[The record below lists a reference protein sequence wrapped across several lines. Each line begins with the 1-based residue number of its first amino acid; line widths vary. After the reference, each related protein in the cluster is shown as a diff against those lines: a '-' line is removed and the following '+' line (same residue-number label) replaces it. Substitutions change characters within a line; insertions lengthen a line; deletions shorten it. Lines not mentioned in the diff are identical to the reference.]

1 MKDDNLKVIRVL
13 VVDDSAY
20 NRRTLTAML
29 ESHPLIKVVGT
40 AVNGEDGIK
49 KLLSLKPDVVT
60 LDLEM
65 PEMNGFT
72 FLRIVMN
79 QAPLPVIVVS
89 SRREEANVFKAI
101 ELGAVDF
108 LAKPTDRISTE
119 LYNIKE
125 DLINKVLAAKMVNLS
140 TLKRRFDPIA
150 VKIEK
155 GELPPSPAVKEMRDV
170 SPADSRKV
178 IGAVGI
184 GASTG
189 GPSALIKVLSKI
201 SYDFSHPILI
211 TQHMPPGFTR
221 AFAERLNRYS
231 YLKVKEAEN
240 NEQLVGGMVYVA
252 PGGYNMSVQYDS
264 NGFKIRLKKRTADDK
279 YVPSVDVLFSSIAET
294 FGEHSAGVILTGMGN
309 DGRVGLQMIRE
320 SGGLTIAESEET
332 SVVFGM
338 PREAIKSGYVKKVL
352 AIDKV
357 PEEINAWGREL
368 DNKKRNSGG

>member
-1 MKDDNLKVIRVL
+1 MKENNSRVIRVL
-13 VVDDSAY
+13 VIDDSAY
-20 NRRTLTAML
+20 NRRTLTSML
-29 ESHPLIKVVGT
+29 ESHPLIKVIGT
-40 AVNGEDGIK
+40 AVNGEEGIK
-49 KLLSLKPDVVT
+49 KLLNLKPDVVT

-79 QAPLPVIVVS
+79 QAPLPVLVVS
-89 SRREEANVFKAI
+89 SRKEEANVFKAM

-108 LAKPTDRISTE
+108 LAKPTDKISTD
-119 LYNIKE
+119 LYNIKD
-125 DLINKVLAAKMVNLS
+125 DLINKVIAAKMVNLEM
-140 TLKRRFDPIA
+140 LKRRFDPIA

-155 GELPPSPAVKEMRDV
+155 GELPPLPAVKEIRETTL
-170 SPADSRKV
+170 ANLKEV
-178 IGAVGI
+178 IGVVGI

-240 NEQLVGGMVYVA
+240 NEELTRGVVYIA
-252 PGGYNMSVQYDS
+252 PGGYNMSVEKDNS
-264 NGFKIRLKKRTADDK
+264 KFKIKLRKRTMDDR
-279 YVPSVDVLFSSIAET
+279 YVPSVDVLFSSIAGT
-294 FGEHSAGVILTGMGN
+294 FGEDTLGIILTGMGN
-309 DGRVGLQMIRE
+309 DGKNGLQMIRE
-320 SGGLTIAESEET
+320 SGGLTIAESEDT

-352 AIDKV
+352 PIDKV
-357 PEEINAWGREL
+357 PEEINNWGKEL
-368 DNKKRNSGG
+368 ENKKRN

>member
-1 MKDDNLKVIRVL
+1 MKENNYKIIRVL
-13 VVDDSAY
+13 VIDDSAY
-20 NRRTLTAML
+20 NRRTLTSML

-40 AVNGEDGIK
+40 AVNGEEGIK

-79 QAPLPVIVVS
+79 QSPIPVIVVS
-89 SRREEANVFKAI
+89 SRKEETNVFKAI

-119 LYNIKE
+119 LYNIKD
-125 DLINKVLAAKMVNLS
+125 DLINKVLAARMVNLS
-140 TLKRRFDPIA
+140 MLKRRFDPIA

-155 GELPPSPAVKEMRDV
+155 GELPPLPAVKEIREV
-170 SPADSRKV
+170 SSSNSKDI

-189 GPSALIKVLSKI
+189 GPTALIKVLSKI
-201 SYDFSHPILI
+201 SYDFSQPILV
-211 TQHMPPGFTR
+211 TQHMPPGFTN

-240 NEQLVGGMVYVA
+240 NEPLMRGVVYVA
-252 PGGYNMSVQYDS
+252 RGGYNMYVEHDDAQY
-264 NGFKIRLKKRTADDK
+264 KIKLKKRTIDDK
-279 YVPSVDVLFSSIAET
+279 YVPSVDVLFSSIAEI
-294 FGEHSAGVILTGMGN
+294 FGENSLGIILTGMGN
-309 DGRVGLQMIRE
+309 DGRTGLQMIRE

-338 PREAIKSGYVKKVL
+338 PREAIKSGYVKKIL
-352 AIDKV
+352 SIEKI
-357 PEEINAWGREL
+357 PEEINIWGKEIE
-368 DNKKRNSGG
+368 DKKRN

>member
-1 MKDDNLKVIRVL
+1 MKESNLQVIRVL
-13 VVDDSAY
+13 VIDDSAY
-20 NRRTLTAML
+20 NRRTITSML

-40 AVNGEDGIK
+40 ATNGEEGIK
-49 KLLSLKPDVVT
+49 KLLDLKPDVVT

-65 PEMNGFT
+65 PKMNGFT

-79 QAPLPVIVVS
+79 QSPLPVIVVS
-89 SRREEANVFKAI
+89 SRKEESNVFKAI

-108 LAKPTDRISTE
+108 LAKPTDKISTE

-125 DLINKVLAAKMVNLS
+125 DLINKVIAAKMVNLS
-140 TLKRRFDPIA
+140 MLKRRFDPIS

-155 GELPPSPAVKEMRDV
+155 GELPPSPAVKEIRRTE
-170 SPADSRKV
+170 SAYLKKV
-178 IGAVGI
+178 IGVVGI

-189 GPSALIKVLSKI
+189 GPSALVKVLSKI

-211 TQHMPPGFTR
+211 TQHMPPGFTQ

-240 NEQLVGGMVYVA
+240 NEELMRGVVYIA
-252 PGGYNMSVQYDS
+252 PGGYNMFIVHDTDK
-264 NGFKIRLKKRTADDK
+264 FKIKLKKRSPEDK
-279 YVPSVDVLFSSIAET
+279 YVPSVDVLFSSIAST
-294 FGEHSAGVILTGMGN
+294 FGEDTLGIILTGMGN
-309 DGRVGLQMIRE
+309 DGKLGLQMIRE

-352 AIDKV
+352 SIDKV
-357 PEEINAWGREL
+357 AEEINAWGQEL
-368 DNKKRNSGG
+368 ENKKRNAGG